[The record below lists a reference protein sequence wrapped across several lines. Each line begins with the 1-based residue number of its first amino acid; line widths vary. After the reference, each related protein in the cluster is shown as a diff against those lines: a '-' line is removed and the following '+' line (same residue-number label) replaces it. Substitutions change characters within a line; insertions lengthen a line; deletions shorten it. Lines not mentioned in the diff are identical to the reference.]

1 MSPFGKSAKDKEK
14 PAFGREGSKKEEAY
28 DAKQMRGGKM
38 PMKGMGKKMKRG
50 KC

>member
-1 MSPFGKSAKDKEK
+1 MALPFGKSGKDKEA
-14 PAFGREGSKKEEAY
+14 PAFQRGSKKD
-28 DAKQMRGGKM
+28 DAFGQMRGGKM